1 VVYHMQT
8 VLHVGPANSPGGM
21 ASVIRILA
29 NNPPEGW
36 SAEILN
42 SHSTKG
48 IIAKLLAWKNAKKA
62 VKNSN
67 ADLIHIHC
75 AADWSFRRKLSIA
88 KKANAPVVFH
98 IHSGKFNIDCKKE
111 LNDFHV
117 VCLSDGWSERLSN
130 LIGDSTAI
138 LNPVEPSI
146 SPGVKR
152 DDFVLL
158 MGRADPVKGHDFAF
172 SLGLAKLKVTG
183 LNIAPEGVEALGWV
197 SEEEKLKLLQTAKV
211 LLVPSGYEGQ
221 PMVILEALAAN
232 CPIIASTNVPDL
244 PDCIISI
251 DLNDRDGWVK
261 AIDQPITSGLLEAV
275 EPHRIENVQ
284 KKWQRLYDEIIASNA
299 STE

>member
-1 VVYHMQT
+1 
-8 VLHVGPANSPGGM
+8 
-21 ASVIRILA
+21 
-29 NNPPEGW
+29 
-36 SAEILN
+36 
-42 SHSTKG
+42 
-48 IIAKLLAWKNAKKA
+48 
-62 VKNSN
+62 
-67 ADLIHIHC
+67 
-75 AADWSFRRKLSIA
+75 
-88 KKANAPVVFH
+88 
-98 IHSGKFNIDCKKE
+98 
-111 LNDFHV
+111 
-117 VCLSDGWSERLSN
+117 
-130 LIGDSTAI
+130 
-138 LNPVEPSI
+138 
-146 SPGVKR
+146 
-152 DDFVLL
+152 

-275 EPHRIENVQ
+275 KPHRIENVQ